1 MMTAMMTAT
10 ATMMPRTAVPT
21 MMTSPALSPCAA
33 WSRPPVGAVGVGSA
47 RPPPLLTPRAVPRSR
62 PPLALAPP
70 PVFAQ
75 LAGLSVLTSVV
86 VVHELGHFAAARL
99 QGIRVDEFSIGFG
112 PAIYRRPIFFFAHRT
127 HFSHMSHATFP
138 ISHILFLYRR
148 PAPDADE
155 RGVAYALRALPLG
168 GYVAFPRRVTE
179 EEARAEVV
187 GESERRMVDPD
198 DPDLLE
204 NRPFQEQANP

>member
-1 MMTAMMTAT
+1 MSLVASLMMTAMTAT

-47 RPPPLLTPRAVPRSR
+47 RPPPPLTPRAVPRSR

-112 PAIYRRPIFFFAHRT
+112 PAIYRRP
-127 HFSHMSHATFP
+127 
-138 ISHILFLYRR
+138 
-148 PAPDADE
+148 APDADE

-179 EEARAEVV
+179 EEAEVV